1 MKKYI
6 NLYDFQNWFSN
17 SETYKNNFT
26 YEGQQALFE
35 YLEQWEEETNEV
47 IDFDPIALCCDFS
60 EYDNLKDYNDQ
71 HDTTFKNIEELNDE
85 TLIIKIENGGFI
97 AQNC

>member
-6 NLYDFQNWFSN
+6 SLYDFQNWFSN
-17 SETYKNNFT
+17 SGSYKNNFS
-26 YEGQQALFE
+26 YEGQKALFE
-35 YLEQWEEETNEV
+35 YLEQYEEEIDEV
-47 IDFDPIALCCDFS
+47 IDFDPISLCCEFS
-60 EYDNLKDYNDQ
+60 EYDDLKDYNDQ

-85 TLIIKIENGGFI
+85 ALIIKIENGGFI